1 MTSQNEAVC
10 FGIDVSK
17 HWLDIAEHPSAQV
30 TRIDNTAA
38 AIRGWLRTLP
48 RGAQR
53 IACESTGSYHCTLVE
68 LLIKAGHQVFLI
80 DGFKLSRYRDTVG
93 QRAKTDRHDARLIAR
108 YLAHEGT
115 DLRPFSMP
123 APAVIELRS
132 LLRRRATVVRS
143 LGRIRQSME
152 DLPGFGREVRVAL
165 ARLTALIK
173 RFEQRIA
180 SLINESGWTEPYRR
194 ILKIE
199 GVGALTAAGL
209 CATFHRA
216 PFSGAD
222 AFIAFLGMDVS
233 VRDSGKKTGRRALS
247 KKGDSEMRRLL
258 YNAAMAA
265 SRSTTWQPFYQ
276 RMLQRGFS
284 RTQALVALARKLA
297 RVAFSLMKN
306 AADYVPKQ
314 HENACGGT

>member
-48 RGAQR
+48 SGAQR

-115 DLRPFSMP
+115 DLRPFSACSP
-123 APAVIELRS
+123 
-132 LLRRRATVVRS
+132 RAAHRLDQTVRAAHR
-143 LGRIRQSME
+143 LADQ
-152 DLPGFGREVRVAL
+152 RER
-165 ARLTALIK
+165 
-173 RFEQRIA
+173 
-180 SLINESGWTEPYRR
+180 
-194 ILKIE
+194 
-199 GVGALTAAGL
+199 
-209 CATFHRA
+209 
-216 PFSGAD
+216 
-222 AFIAFLGMDVS
+222 MD
-233 VRDSGKKTGRRALS
+233 
-247 KKGDSEMRRLL
+247 
-258 YNAAMAA
+258 
-265 SRSTTWQPFYQ
+265 
-276 RMLQRGFS
+276 
-284 RTQALVALARKLA
+284 
-297 RVAFSLMKN
+297 
-306 AADYVPKQ
+306 
-314 HENACGGT
+314 